1 MQNNR
6 SKQNPPRYIKV
17 YNELLKNI
25 QEGLYSEHDKL
36 PSENELAQ
44 QMKVSRMTL
53 RQSLNLLQ
61 EDGIIESKKG
71 VGSFIKRAVSKSA
84 EGLEY
89 IGDVLRKCGIA
100 AIDTIDCD
108 YRLEPAALYTDNV
121 FERSVPVL
129 LSVSL
134 AYFYQE
140 EYCAE
145 SFSMIPTDIELV
157 KDKDLSD
164 EQTVK
169 ELVTKLIYQ
178 EGKIAKYSIKVVD
191 RDLIAG
197 KRQKTSR
204 QFILV
209 TEKLFN
215 EQGAAICFTKYH
227 IPIEKAEITLQGFKK

>member
-25 QEGLYSEHDKL
+25 QEGLYSEQDKL

-44 QMKVSRMTL
+44 QMNVSRMTL

-71 VGSFIKRAVSKSA
+71 VGTFIKREALQSI

-89 IGDVLRKCGIA
+89 IGDVLKKCGIEA
-100 AIDTIDCD
+100 VDAIECVF
-108 YRLEPAALYTDNV
+108 RLEPAALYTDNV
-121 FERSVPVL
+121 FEREVPVF

-134 AYFYQE
+134 VYSNQGA
-140 EYCAE
+140 YCAE

-164 EQTVK
+164 EYTVK
-169 ELVTKLIYQ
+169 ELATNLIYQ
-178 EGKIAKYSIKVVD
+178 EGKFAKYTIKVVD
-191 RDLIAG
+191 RNIVAG
-197 KRQKTSR
+197 KNIESSR
-204 QFILV
+204 QFVLV

-215 EQGAAICFTKYH
+215 EQGIAICFTKYH
-227 IPIEKAEITLQGFKK
+227 IPIETAEISLQGFKK